1 MMTTCL
7 PRHSRIVRCAEAV
20 DRSRL
25 GLEDLRAMDVR
36 FSSTESPSYSSS
48 DVTRS
53 SIPPFTSD
61 GDSRD
66 WLLDTLGEPLCRLD
80 RLPVSL
86 GLLIGIG
93 GSLAA
98 PPLPHHRAYGSV
110 PRRFDRV
117 RRLTRPPTEEG
128 RSSRNRRWI
137 GPAVPSHGDPC
148 AIHLYPRNGGLL
160 GVCPRI

>member
-1 MMTTCL
+1 
-7 PRHSRIVRCAEAV
+7 
-20 DRSRL
+20 
-25 GLEDLRAMDVR
+25 MDVR
-36 FSSTESPSYSSS
+36 FSSTESPSYSNS

-117 RRLTRPPTEEG
+117 RRSKDQFPLLFLYANPSFRSMQEGAEEYVLYNKRPCGLFPEASAMAAEHA
-128 RSSRNRRWI
+128 
-137 GPAVPSHGDPC
+137 PGDPSNRAPWSASFC
-148 AIHLYPRNGGLL
+148 SKGLPRRLL
-160 GVCPRI
+160 RPSL